1 MRKALVVVGLL
12 LGLLGSAQ
20 GQTQVVCNQGS
31 SKVPCT
37 QPLLTAYIP
46 NLAASIITSGTL
58 SAARLPTGIDAAN
71 IGAGAVS
78 NTEFG
83 YLDGVTSAIQTQI
96 AGLQTLNANLTALAA
111 LSGTG
116 ILARTGTNTF
126 ALRTFASGTGT
137 TVTNGDGV
145 SGNPSIN
152 VTYGT
157 GSNTATQGNDTRLPP
172 APSGAGKILYDNG
185 SAYVALA
192 AGTAGQLLG
201 SNGPAAPSWVSA
213 PGAPVTIAL
222 FADGGAGSWYP
233 TEFGSLSSLTLG
245 SSGTA
250 TDMTPWCA
258 PVAGTVRD
266 LIVQG
271 ETATGANSTVTV
283 NSSVGGNTFIYSS
296 STVTCVVST
305 GNKSCRD
312 NTHTLALS
320 QGDCVL
326 PSLTAGQIWATGGAS
341 VSIYFLPN

>member
-222 FADGGAGSWYP
+222 FANGGAGSWYP
-233 TEFGSLSSLTLG
+233 TEYAGPGSLVLGSGGTPLTL
-245 SSGTA
+245 A
-250 TDMTPWCA
+250 LWCA
-258 PVAGTVRD
+258 PVAGTLRD
-266 LIVQG
+266 LTVQG
-271 ETATGANSTVTV
+271 ASATSANSTFTIA
-283 NSSVGGNTFIYSS
+283 SSPGGNSPIFST
-296 STVTCVVST
+296 STVTCTANT
-305 GNKSCRD
+305 GNTFCRD
-312 NTHTLALS
+312 NTHTVALS
-320 QGDCVL
+320 AFDCVA
-326 PSLTAGQIWATGGAS
+326 PVMTASAIWATGGAS
-341 VSIYFLPN
+341 VNAVFIPN